1 MCFAALGRRAQGR
14 RDAGVHIRVKL
25 PVHEGLLKLVPF
37 IGAALL
43 GFGDLARAGH
53 FLFRGEFLQI
63 ARLDE
68 IAHAVLLGLL
78 SIFMRFMPA
87 FETRRSDIGQLDAT
101 RCDCIGQPQYRSGT
115 HCLPRRPAS
124 ESCLSCLERFGSFTL
139 SRGVSSKGTTLSKCD
154 MQFRRAAF
162 LSSDRM
168 MCQGAWDVS
177 VASSISSRAFV

>member
-1 MCFAALGRRAQGR
+1 MCFAALGRRAQGC
-14 RDAGVHIRVKL
+14 RDAGLHIRMKL

-53 FLFRGEFLQI
+53 FLFRGDFLQI

-78 SIFMRFMPA
+78 SIFMRFMPT

-101 RCDCIGQPQYRSGT
+101 ASASLNTAPERIACRAGPLRSRAYRAWS
-115 HCLPRRPAS
+115 AS
-124 ESCLSCLERFGSFTL
+124 EASPCLAEHP
-139 SRGVSSKGTTLSKCD
+139 
-154 MQFRRAAF
+154 
-162 LSSDRM
+162 
-168 MCQGAWDVS
+168 
-177 VASSISSRAFV
+177 